1 MKKINSYFYVKFL
14 IILKA
19 IITGKISILKIINAI
34 HCQFAYLLRLKK
46 SGKSPIVI
54 SVDLWNE
61 CNENCVFCR
70 SEKGEIYDLKTKG
83 ETPIIKGKLEIE
95 YFKKIVD
102 ETFKT
107 TIMIVPYINGEPL
120 MYKGIY
126 EAIQYANSKKMFTL
140 IASNGI
146 LLNKNNSEK
155 LIESGLD
162 FLKVH
167 ISGMTKEVHSIQHRK
182 GDVELI
188 LNNLK
193 RIVDLKKEHKSNI
206 TLMLDYILYNHNK
219 HELELAREFAKN
231 YNMIFNIRP
240 GNPAGME
247 ETEGSQYKSPIPTS
261 ACDWPWKALS
271 VNWNADLLPC
281 CEYVN
286 WSGKSPYPNMKWCEV
301 DLKKFWNGDI
311 VEKFRSSHIK
321 FGRKK
326 IDICS
331 GCPRQGIG
339 FKF

>member
-1 MKKINSYFYVKFL
+1 MKKINSYFKVKFF
-14 IILKA
+14 ITIKA
-19 IITGKISILKIINAI
+19 MIAGKISLFKVLNAL

-70 SEKGEIYDLKTKG
+70 SERGEIYDVKTQGKV
-83 ETPIIKGKLEIE
+83 PIIKGKLELE

-102 ETFKT
+102 ETYKT
-107 TIMIVPYINGEPL
+107 TIMIIPYINGEPL

-126 EAIQYANSKKMFTL
+126 EALQYATSKKMLTL

-146 LLNKNNSEK
+146 LLNERNSKK

-167 ISGMTKEVHSIQHRK
+167 ISGMSKDVHSIQHRK
-182 GDVELI
+182 GDVKLI
-188 LNNLK
+188 LHNLK
-193 RIVDLKKEHKSNI
+193 RIVEMKQKYKSNI

-219 HELELAREFAKN
+219 HELEPARQFAKDL
-231 YNMIFNIRP
+231 NMIFNVRP

-247 ETEGSQYKSPIPTS
+247 ETEGSQFNAPIPTK

-286 WSGKSPYPNMKWCEV
+286 WSGKSPYPNIKYNEINF
-301 DLKKFWNGDI
+301 KSFWNGNI
-311 VEKFRSSHIK
+311 VKNFRRSHIK
-321 FGRKK
+321 FGRTK

-331 GCPRQGIG
+331 KCPRQGIG

>member
-1 MKKINSYFYVKFL
+1 MLSNIGNLLLFLNIFFFL
-14 IILKA
+14 IVLKA
-19 IITGKISILKIINAI
+19 IVAGKISIRKIINAI
-34 HCQFAYLLRLKK
+34 HCQFAYILRLKK

-70 SEKGEIYDLKTKG
+70 SEKGEIYDIKTQGKA
-83 ETPIIKGKLEIE
+83 PIIKGKLEIE

-107 TIMIVPYINGEPL
+107 SIMIVPYINGEPL

-126 EAIQYANSKKMFTL
+126 DAIKYASSKKMFTL

-146 LLNKNNSEK
+146 LLNRNNSER

-193 RIVDLKKEHKSNI
+193 RIVELKKDAPEKI
-206 TLMLDYILYNHNK
+206 NK
-219 HELELAREFAKN
+219 IA
-231 YNMIFNIRP
+231 
-240 GNPAGME
+240 
-247 ETEGSQYKSPIPTS
+247 TETS
-261 ACDWPWKALS
+261 AQLIKQLIGEEINNSSISA
-271 VNWNADLLPC
+271 
-281 CEYVN
+281 
-286 WSGKSPYPNMKWCEV
+286 
-301 DLKKFWNGDI
+301 I
-311 VEKFRSSHIK
+311 VEDLS
-321 FGRKK
+321 KK
-326 IDICS
+326 NK
-331 GCPRQGIG
+331 GKYYGN
-339 FKF
+339 